1 MNRIVRLLSDS
12 FLGPVVVVSLITAL
26 GLLYII
32 PNLNEASIKAQS
44 IEQAERL
51 VEHIRIFR
59 TYYNDHVLSKV
70 REHSDLLVNYDHY
83 ERNDTLLLPAT
94 TVHDLGAIFTRG
106 SNVGVQMYS
115 HYPFPN
121 RSARVLDGFQ
131 ERSIEHLSRS
141 SDAPYVE
148 FDPQKQAYRIGFPD
162 FLSAPSCVECHNTR
176 ADSPKRDWRLGDI
189 RGVIEVIEPI
199 NTAMGAG
206 RTMMV
211 YVIVFVG
218 ANLLVLIV
226 HFALLSYRRS
236 RNLHVQNLKLEDE
249 VRQRTLELE
258 NRNKI
263 LSEYKQAVDAGGIV
277 SKTDRHGII
286 TYVNDAFVAISGY
299 TRGEL
304 IGRSHNVVRHN
315 DTPTTL
321 FKELWKTILAQRI
334 WKGEIKNRRKDGSSY
349 FVHAT
354 ICPIVNEHHEIT
366 EFLAIRYETTAFHE
380 AIEKAQRAEQAKGRF
395 LANMSHELRTPL
407 NAIIGFSQI
416 LQRKPSMTTGDK
428 NYVDKILISG
438 QNLLHLVNTIL
449 DFSKIEEGKM
459 DCRPERFVLERLVG
473 EVRVLF
479 EAQIRTKN
487 LHVNWPEQPNVT
499 MYADLQLLK
508 QALVNLI
515 GNAIK
520 FTPQDGRIDI
530 SYDVDETQCYLRVC
544 DSGKGI
550 APTDLARLFQP
561 FEQGS
566 NAAHEG
572 IKGTG
577 LGLALSKKIVEELHG
592 GRLEVQS
599 STGAGCCFTIALPLV

>member
-1 MNRIVRLLSDS
+1 MKRIVRMIGDS
-12 FLGPVVVVSLITAL
+12 FLGPVVVVSLMTAL

-32 PNLNEASIKAQS
+32 PSLNEASIKAQS

-59 TYYNDHVLSKV
+59 SYYNDHILSKV
-70 REHSDLLVNYDHY
+70 RQSGELKVNYDHF
-83 ERNDTLLLPAT
+83 ERNDTVPLPAT
-94 TVHDLGAIFTRG
+94 TVHDLGAAFNRG

-115 HYPFPN
+115 RYPFPN
-121 RSARVLDGFQ
+121 RNDRVLDGFA
-131 ERSIEHLSRS
+131 SRALDHFAQR

-148 FDPQKQAYRIGFPD
+148 YDGHKQAYRVAFPD

-199 NTAMGAG
+199 DTAVGAG
-206 RTMMV
+206 RTMMI

-218 ANLLVLIV
+218 ANLLILIV
-226 HFALLSYRRS
+226 HFSLLSYRRS
-236 RNLHVQNLKLEDE
+236 KNLHVQNLKLEDE
-249 VRQRTLELE
+249 VHQRTLELE

-277 SKTDRHGII
+277 SKTDRHGVI
-286 TYVNDAFVAISGY
+286 TYVNQAFVQISGY
-299 TRGEL
+299 TRDEL
-304 IGRSHNVVRHN
+304 IGRSHNIVRHQ
-315 DTPTTL
+315 DTPSTL
-321 FKELWKTILAQRI
+321 FKELWRTILARRI

-354 ICPIVNEHHEIT
+354 ICPIVNEHDEIT

-416 LQRKPSMTTGDK
+416 LQRKPSLAPAEK
-428 NYVDKILISG
+428 SYVDKILISG
-438 QNLLHLVNTIL
+438 QNLLQLVNTIL

-459 DCRPERFVLERLVG
+459 DCRLERFALERLIS

-479 EAQIRTKN
+479 EAQIRAKR
-487 LHVNWPEQPNVT
+487 LHVTWPNQTDAWV
-499 MYADLQLLK
+499 YADVQLLK

-515 GNAIK
+515 GNAVK
-520 FTPQDGRIDI
+520 FTPEEGSIQIT
-530 SYDVDETQCYLRVC
+530 YDADTDRCRLCVC

-550 APTDLARLFQP
+550 APEDLSKLFQP

-566 NAAHEG
+566 NAEG
-572 IKGTG
+572 VKGTG

-592 GRLEVQS
+592 GSLLVESKPER
-599 STGAGCCFTIALPLV
+599 GCCFTITLPLVQE